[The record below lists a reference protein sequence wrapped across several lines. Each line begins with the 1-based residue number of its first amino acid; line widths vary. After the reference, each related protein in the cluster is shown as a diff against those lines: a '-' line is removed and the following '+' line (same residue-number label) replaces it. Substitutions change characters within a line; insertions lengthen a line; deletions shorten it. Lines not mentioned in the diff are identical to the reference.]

1 MRQLNAPKLKTKTKT
16 KEIVIM
22 KLKLSVLFLIAIQFV
37 YCQVNRKNDL
47 SILNKEEFKISYPTN
62 LKLDESGKNGMI
74 FILFTEKSNSTD
86 NFAEN
91 INLMIQDLSQ
101 LDINLDKYVQ
111 ISEKQIT
118 DRGKLFE
125 SKRIKKNGTEYQRLI
140 YELYVNKFDLKF
152 LQYYFVKNKKVYLLT
167 FSCKK
172 EEFEK
177 YLKNIE
183 TVMKSFTLK

>member
-1 MRQLNAPKLKTKTKT
+1 LKTKT
-16 KEIVIM
+16 KEIEIM

-37 YCQVNRKNDL
+37 YCQGIQKNDL
-47 SILNKEEFKISYPTN
+47 SILNKAEFKISYPTN

-74 FILFTEKSNSTD
+74 FILLTDKSNSTD

-91 INLMIQDLSQ
+91 INLMTQDLSQ

-125 SKRIKKNGTEYQRLI
+125 SKRIKKNRTEYQRLI

-152 LQYYFVKNKKVYLLT
+152 LQYYFVKNKKAYLLT

-183 TVMKSFTLK
+183 TVMKSFILK